1 LESDSPKTARD
12 RKRVEPSER
21 LDWTH
26 EVEAVVESLSQ
37 LPEARLWHQHPLLSP
52 AALQRRCRIYAEHGE
67 WHVGSVDGEPWGTLQ
82 SFFGKDAPVVV
93 DVNGVKGVEATD
105 GKGTFCLLS
114 PWFDN

>member
-1 LESDSPKTARD
+1 M
-12 RKRVEPSER
+12 
-21 LDWTH
+21 
-26 EVEAVVESLSQ
+26 
-37 LPEARLWHQHPLLSP
+37 
-52 AALQRRCRIYAEHGE
+52 
-67 WHVGSVDGEPWGTLQ
+67 GSVDGEPWGTLQ